1 MYRRNIAFSRANH
14 VIIFFARGVRRL
26 AGKLSRRLRIPS
38 LHFRYILKNAEST
51 KSLLFSLGLSA
62 AAAFLICAFWYL
74 GLLGP
79 VIRVTL
85 PGNGSAVMAP
95 LWLGGLLMLLAA
107 LVTGSTV
114 DRAGF
119 RRVLPYLI
127 AAIVVW
133 LIAHL
138 IGSRFLQL
146 DLLFLPLALSVLTA
160 GLLVQLH
167 KLWRLDIKL
176 GGNIREVAAQVHALE
191 IKAATARLQSGLRL
205 LQVVLPV
212 DEAVIFH
219 PGPDGVLHPANAR
232 LRSATT
238 SPAEANR
245 NALWRA
251 GVELCERAIELNEI
265 QTGDEGS
272 TGVSV
277 AVPLRHEGLVLG
289 AMLVRL
295 REAYDPNDGPLLL
308 AVGSQMA
315 RNFHRDETRRQIWVK
330 DFWDRVSVRASR
342 HRLASFS
349 VVEGILTEQRFGA
362 EVLSTLPE
370 AQAVAYLDGSIASVN
385 KPMLTL
391 ARLSEEQGRKID
403 LFELLDCFR
412 VGVFDEPA
420 IAVRRVLQTGE
431 TYERELTYAYRNQTL
446 LLSIAL
452 VGARAASTEEETPR
466 QPLCISIMVRD
477 VTRMKEYDKLKSD
490 MTSLMSHE
498 LRTPITSINGFAELL
513 SLDDDLSEDSRE
525 FATIIASESQRLSR
539 MIDTFLSIT
548 RLEQSDKLEVM
559 MIPIRVD
566 EVVRETVESFQ
577 PTARKKRI
585 RLVEQSTDRIPPVAA
600 DKSLLTKA
608 IGHLIGNAIKYSPE
622 RTTVTVS
629 TILEADAVRVE
640 VEDRG
645 YGIPAED
652 IDKIWLKF
660 FRVVR
665 EGQEKDEESTGLG
678 LSIVKEIADQ
688 HGGAVVVES
697 EVNQGSTFSFTLPR
711 L

>member
-1 MYRRNIAFSRANH
+1 
-14 VIIFFARGVRRL
+14 
-26 AGKLSRRLRIPS
+26 
-38 LHFRYILKNAEST
+38 LKNTAEPT
-51 KSLLFSLGLSA
+51 KSLLFSLSLSTVA
-62 AAAFLICAFWYL
+62 ALLICALWYS

-79 VIRVTL
+79 AIRVTL
-85 PGNGSAVMAP
+85 PGNGNAVMAS
-95 LWLGGLLMLLAA
+95 LWLGGSLMLLVA
-107 LVTGSTV
+107 LVTGFAV
-114 DRAGF
+114 ERAGA
-119 RRVLPYLI
+119 RRVLPYLVT
-127 AAIVVW
+127 AIGVW
-133 LIAHL
+133 LITHL

-146 DLLFLPLALSVLTA
+146 DLLFLPLALSALTA
-160 GLLVQLH
+160 VLLVQTN
-167 KLWRLDIKL
+167 KLWRIDIKL
-176 GGNIREVAAQVHALE
+176 GGNIRQVAAQVHALE
-191 IKAATARLQSGLRL
+191 VKAANARLQSGLRL
-205 LQVVLPV
+205 MQVVLPLE
-212 DEAVIFH
+212 EAVIFH
-219 PGPDGVLHPANAR
+219 PGPDGILHPANAR
-232 LRSATT
+232 LRAANTT
-238 SPAEANR
+238 PAEANR
-245 NALWRA
+245 NTLWRA

-265 QTGDEGS
+265 QTGEESGA
-272 TGVSV
+272 GVSV
-277 AVPLRHEGLVLG
+277 AVPLRHDQLVVG
-289 AMLVRL
+289 ALLIRL
-295 REAYDPNDGPLLL
+295 REAFDPNDGPLLL

-330 DFWDRVSVRASR
+330 DFWDLISVRASH

-362 EVLSTLPE
+362 EVLATLPE
-370 AQAVAYLDGSIASVN
+370 AQAVAYLDGSLAYLN
-385 KPMLTL
+385 KPMLAL

-446 LLSIAL
+446 ALSIAL
-452 VGARAASTEEETPR
+452 VTGQGPDSDEGTSRL
-466 QPLCISIMVRD
+466 PLCISVMVRD

-513 SLDDDLSEDSRE
+513 SLDDTLNEDSRE

-548 RLEQSDKLEVM
+548 KLEQADKLEVM

-585 RLVEQSTDRIPPVAA
+585 RLVEQSNERIPPVAA

-622 RTTVTVS
+622 RTTVSVS
-629 TILEADAVRVE
+629 TTLEADSVRVV

-652 IDKIWLKF
+652 IDKIWQKF
-660 FRVVR
+660 YRVVR
-665 EGQEKDEESTGLG
+665 DGQEKDEESTGLG

>member
-1 MYRRNIAFSRANH
+1 
-14 VIIFFARGVRRL
+14 
-26 AGKLSRRLRIPS
+26 
-38 LHFRYILKNAEST
+38 LKNTAEPT
-51 KSLLFSLGLSA
+51 KSLLFSLGLSTVA
-62 AAAFLICAFWYL
+62 ALLICTLWYS

-79 VIRVTL
+79 AIRVTL
-85 PGNGSAVMAP
+85 PGNGSAVMAS
-95 LWLGGLLMLLAA
+95 LWLGASLMLLVA
-107 LVTGSTV
+107 LVTGFAV
-114 DRAGF
+114 EQAGV
-119 RRVLPYLI
+119 RRVLPYLVT
-127 AAIVVW
+127 AIMVW
-133 LIAHL
+133 LITHL

-146 DLLFLPLALSVLTA
+146 DLLFLPLALSALTA
-160 GLLVQLH
+160 VLLVQID
-167 KLWRLDIKL
+167 KLWRIDVKL
-176 GGNIREVAAQVHALE
+176 GGDIRQVAAQVHALE
-191 IKAATARLQSGLRL
+191 VKVANARLQSGLRL
-205 LQVVLPV
+205 LQVVLPL

-219 PGPDGVLHPANAR
+219 PGPDGVLHPASTR
-232 LRSATT
+232 LRAANT

-251 GVELCERAIELNEI
+251 GVELCERAIEQNEI
-265 QTGDEGS
+265 QTGEESSAGD
-272 TGVSV
+272 SV
-277 AVPLRHEGLVLG
+277 AVPLRHDELIVG
-289 AMLVRL
+289 ALLIRL
-295 REAYDPNDGPLLL
+295 REPFDPQDGPLLL

-315 RNFHRDETRRQIWVK
+315 RNFHRDETRRQVWVK
-330 DFWDRVSVRASR
+330 DFWDLISVRASR
-342 HRLASFS
+342 HRLASFG

-362 EVLSTLPE
+362 QVLATLPE
-370 AQAVAYLDGSIASVN
+370 AQAVAYLDGSLAYVN
-385 KPMLTL
+385 KPMLGL

-431 TYERELTYAYRNQTL
+431 NYERELTYAYRNQTL
-446 LLSIAL
+446 ALSIAL
-452 VGARAASTEEETPR
+452 VTEHGSSGDQGAPP
-466 QPLCISIMVRD
+466 QPLCLSINVRD
-477 VTRMKEYDKLKSD
+477 VSRIKDYERLKSD

-513 SLDDDLSEDSRE
+513 ALDDGIPEDSRE
-525 FATIIASESQRLSR
+525 FASIIASESQRLSR

-548 RLEQSDKLEVM
+548 KLEMADKLEVM
-559 MIPIRVD
+559 MIPLRVD
-566 EVVRETVESFQ
+566 EVVRETVENFQ

-585 RLVEQSTDRIPPVAA
+585 RLVEQSTERIPPVAA

-629 TILEADAVRVE
+629 TTLEADSVRVV

-660 FRVVR
+660 YRVVR
-665 EGQEKDEESTGLG
+665 DGQEKDEESTGLG

>member
-1 MYRRNIAFSRANH
+1 
-14 VIIFFARGVRRL
+14 
-26 AGKLSRRLRIPS
+26 
-38 LHFRYILKNAEST
+38 
-51 KSLLFSLGLSA
+51 
-62 AAAFLICAFWYL
+62 
-74 GLLGP
+74 
-79 VIRVTL
+79 
-85 PGNGSAVMAP
+85 
-95 LWLGGLLMLLAA
+95 
-107 LVTGSTV
+107 
-114 DRAGF
+114 
-119 RRVLPYLI
+119 
-127 AAIVVW
+127 
-133 LIAHL
+133 
-138 IGSRFLQL
+138 
-146 DLLFLPLALSVLTA
+146 
-160 GLLVQLH
+160 
-167 KLWRLDIKL
+167 
-176 GGNIREVAAQVHALE
+176 
-191 IKAATARLQSGLRL
+191 
-205 LQVVLPV
+205 
-212 DEAVIFH
+212 
-219 PGPDGVLHPANAR
+219 
-232 LRSATT
+232 
-238 SPAEANR
+238 
-245 NALWRA
+245 
-251 GVELCERAIELNEI
+251 
-265 QTGDEGS
+265 
-272 TGVSV
+272 
-277 AVPLRHEGLVLG
+277 
-289 AMLVRL
+289 
-295 REAYDPNDGPLLL
+295 
-308 AVGSQMA
+308 MA
-315 RNFHRDETRRQIWVK
+315 RNFHRDETRRKIWVR
-330 DFWDRVSVRASR
+330 DFWDRISVRAAR
-342 HRLASFS
+342 HRVASFG
-349 VVEGILTEQRFGA
+349 VIEGILAEQRFGA
-362 EVLSTLPE
+362 EVLATVPE
-370 AQAVAYLDGSIASVN
+370 AQAVAYLDGSIASIN
-385 KPMLTL
+385 KPMLAL
-391 ARLSEEQGRKID
+391 ARLSEEQGRKVD

-431 TYERELTYAYRNQTL
+431 SYERELTYAYRNQTL

-452 VGARAASTEEETPR
+452 VAERGFSADQPGAR
-466 QPLCISIMVRD
+466 QPLCLSLTVRD

-513 SLDDDLSEDSRE
+513 SLDDELSEDSRE

-640 VEDRG
+640 IEDRG

-652 IDKIWLKF
+652 IDKIWQKF
-660 FRVVR
+660 YRVVR

-697 EVNQGSTFSFTLPR
+697 EVNQGSTFSLTLPR

>member
-1 MYRRNIAFSRANH
+1 MGPR
-14 VIIFFARGVRRL
+14 VRRFR
-26 AGKLSRRLRIPS
+26 ASVSRRLRSPS
-38 LHFRYILKNAEST
+38 LHFRYILKNTAEST
-51 KSLLFSLGLSA
+51 KSLLFSLGLSTVA
-62 AAAFLICAFWYL
+62 ALSICAIWYL
-74 GLLGP
+74 GMLGP
-79 VIRVTL
+79 AIHLTL
-85 PGNGSAVMAP
+85 PGNGNAVMPA
-95 LWLGGLLMLLAA
+95 LWLGATLMLLVAVVSGLTIEWA
-107 LVTGSTV
+107 GS
-114 DRAGF
+114 

-127 AAIVVW
+127 SAIVVW

-146 DLLFLPLALSVLTA
+146 DLLFLPLMLSAVTA
-160 GLLVQLH
+160 ATLVQL
-167 KLWRLDIKL
+167 KNLWRIDMKL
-176 GGNIREVAAQVHALE
+176 GGNIRHVAAQVHALE
-191 IKAATARLQSGLRL
+191 IKAANARLQSGLRL
-205 LQVVLPV
+205 LQVVLPLE
-212 DEAVIFH
+212 EAVIFH
-219 PGPDGVLHPANAR
+219 PGPDGVLNPATVR
-232 LRSATT
+232 LRAANTGG
-238 SPAEANR
+238 AEANR
-245 NALWRA
+245 NTLWRA
-251 GVELCERAIELNEI
+251 NVELCEKAIDLNEL
-265 QTGDEGS
+265 QVGEDSGA
-272 TGVSV
+272 GVSV
-277 AVPLRHEGLVLG
+277 AVPLRHEALVVG
-289 AMLVRL
+289 ALLVRL
-295 REAYDPNDGPLLL
+295 REAFELNDGPLLL

-330 DFWDRVSVRASR
+330 DFWDLISVRAAR
-342 HRLASFS
+342 HRVASFG

-362 EVLSTLPE
+362 EVLATVPE
-370 AQAVAYLDGSIASVN
+370 AQAVAYLDGSIATIN
-385 KPMLTL
+385 KTMLAL

-446 LLSIAL
+446 LLSISL
-452 VGARAASTEEETPR
+452 VTERGASTDEPGTR
-466 QPLCISIMVRD
+466 QPLCLSLTVRD

-629 TILEADAVRVE
+629 TILESDAVRVE

-660 FRVVR
+660 YRVVR

-697 EVNQGSTFSFTLPR
+697 EVNQGSTFSLTLPR